1 MKIICAGLGKT
12 GTVSLAEALKT
23 LGHNAFHFMDHMSYH
38 GKEWRDLYHDGIV
51 PNFATM
57 YKDVDAVTDLPA
69 AFWFQE
75 ILEVFP
81 DAKVILTVR
90 DSEEQWVQSLLKH
103 FKLVDEIFPLYY
115 QILPRPRQMR
125 SFITKLHHATWGSEN
140 LNSSF
145 LYKKK
150 YREHNQRVQAIV
162 PANNLLVFNVKE
174 GWQPL
179 CKFLDCAVPSQD
191 FPRKNVAGSD
201 ILNSPQ
207 IRRWKMETLALF
219 AALGVFVA
227 LIVSVVARSV

>member
-1 MKIICAGLGKT
+1 MKIIGAGLIKT
-12 GTVSLAEALKT
+12 GTTALAEALKI
-23 LGHNAFHFMDHMSYH
+23 LGHNVFDFDEHMLYH

-57 YKDVDAVTDLPA
+57 YKDVDAVTDLPT
-69 AFWFQE
+69 AFWFEE

-103 FKLVDEIFPLYY
+103 LKLGEEICPRCFD
-115 QILPRPRQMR
+115 ILPEVRKMR
-125 SFITKLHHATWGSEN
+125 RFFTALHHATFGSEN